1 MNDSYHEPRP
11 YTLMQPAARVDAY
24 PGNQYEDRESA
35 HSRDQRESSQY
46 ANPPDATSQSMS
58 FSTFRG
64 TDYQCYNADSQNGY
78 SHNQHTQTQQLRY
91 RAVSGTTWD
100 ATPSRMSSDTGPA
113 GGSVFSAPTPTPG
126 SGDQYLLTR
135 RGQNGQTTTFDDG
148 YRAEQRTHS
157 WQQDKNDSR
166 GHFTR
171 GYSGERCMSI
181 CNDRANRLT

>member
-1 MNDSYHEPRP
+1 
-11 YTLMQPAARVDAY
+11 
-24 PGNQYEDRESA
+24 
-35 HSRDQRESSQY
+35 
-46 ANPPDATSQSMS
+46 MS
-58 FSTFRG
+58 FRG
-64 TDYQCYNADSQNGY
+64 ADYQCYNAETQNGQ

-100 ATPSRMSSDTGPA
+100 ATPTRMSYDTGSV
-113 GGSVFSAPTPTPG
+113 GGSVFSAPTPTLG
-126 SGDQYLLTR
+126 IGDQYLLTR

-181 CNDRANRLT
+181 CNDRANRSDVGHAGSQ